1 MLSRAAERIYW
12 APRYL
17 ERAENTARLVN
28 VYASL
33 MLDLPKEVGI
43 HWGQLIQITGNQR
56 NYRKRFKSTGE
67 MTVVK
72 FMVADPENPGSI
84 MSCLTMARENMR
96 TSRDLIPNE
105 GWEHVNELYL
115 FAHKKLALKGQ
126 RKRLHQFLSDVVMR
140 CQQITGLLAG
150 TMSHGHAYQFL
161 RLGRNLERADM
172 STRIL
177 DIGSANILASGGELG
192 RLESRLWM
200 HILQALSGY
209 QMYRQNVPS
218 RIRGRS
224 AAEYLLKDTL
234 FPRAVGH
241 CLKEVEGCLE
251 LLPRNEKCLQQV
263 RQTRDF
269 VNNTDVLELYNS
281 KQLDKLLDEIQV
293 RLSDLDKTICET
305 WFAPESK

>member
-1 MLSRAAERIYW
+1 MYW
-12 APRYL
+12 AARFL

-43 HWGQLIQITGNQR
+43 HWSQLIRITGNQR
-56 NYRKRFKSTGE
+56 AFSKRFKSTGE

-72 FMVADPENPGSI
+72 FMVADTDNPGSI
-84 MSCLTMARENMR
+84 LSSLTAARENMR

-115 FAHKKLALKGQ
+115 FAHKKLRLKGQ
-126 RKRLHQFLSDVVMR
+126 RKRLHQFLSDVMMR

-161 RLGRNLERADM
+161 RLGRNLERCDM
-172 STRIL
+172 TTRIL
-177 DIGSANILASGGELG
+177 DIGSANIIAPGGELG
-192 RLESRLWM
+192 PLESRLWM
-200 HILQALSGY
+200 YILQALSGY

-218 RIRGRS
+218 RIHGRS
-224 AAEYLLKDTL
+224 VSEFVLKDTL

-241 CLKEVEGCLE
+241 CLKEVHGCLE
-251 LLPRNEKCLQQV
+251 QLPRNEKSVLHV
-263 RQTRDF
+263 KEIRNF
-269 VNNTDVLELYNS
+269 VNETDVVELYDK
-281 KQLDKLLDEIQV
+281 KQLDRFLDEIQQ
-293 RLSDLDKTICET
+293 RLANLNNTIFET